1 MRAAGSS
8 GGEMPTPADVPRVG
22 IVPFAR
28 GERSTSSGLVAAGM
42 PSTWTMQGSSDFVSP
57 TGAADLGVTCW
68 KRSRSY
74 P

>member
-1 MRAAGSS
+1 
-8 GGEMPTPADVPRVG
+8 
-22 IVPFAR
+22 
-28 GERSTSSGLVAAGM
+28 M